1 LHPAIEGILCRPYIP
16 PVSGSKTGICLLGCG
31 VVGSGVVKILAEQ
44 AELLHRRTGLRFEI
58 RHVVVRDAKKHRAR
72 DASLPIADD
81 PIKAIEDPK
90 TQIVVELMG
99 GTARAA
105 ELVEHALRLGKHV
118 VTANKTLLAQ
128 RGPEL
133 FALARK
139 HHACI
144 AFEASCGGGIPII
157 DALSR
162 GLIANRIDAMVGIV
176 NGTCNVI
183 LTRMTRNGWSY
194 AQALEEAQ
202 KLGFAEAD
210 PTMDVSGRD
219 AAQKLALL
227 AGLAFNVRVAESDI
241 SIEGI
246 STLQPIDI
254 QFADELGYVIKLL
267 AIAERS
273 GDGKLAL
280 RVHPTL
286 VHKADVLAEVS
297 GSFNAISVYGHA
309 LGHALFYGR
318 GAGQMPTASAVVA
331 DLVGVAMG
339 VTPLAFEK
347 LHIYPDSSAPLNMKY
362 AIIIPDGAA
371 DEPLKELNG
380 KTPIEAAH
388 TPNMDRIAMEG
399 RQGTART
406 VPEGFESGSD
416 VATMCAA
423 GLRPG
428 NVYHTGRAPLEA
440 AAQNIPLAPDR
451 LGLPLQSGHR
461 RRRDHE
467 RSLRRRDFQ
476 RRGAGS

>member
-1 LHPAIEGILCRPYIP
+1 MLSLWGVGGDYQIIPANLAPVARRPYISR
-16 PVSGSKTGICLLGCG
+16 VSGSNTGICLLGCG

-44 AELLHRRTGLRFEI
+44 AELLHRRTGLSFEI
-58 RHVVVRDAKKHRAR
+58 RHVVVRDGKKHRAGTG
-72 DASLPIADD
+72 SLPISPDA
-81 PIKAIEDPK
+81 IKAIEDPQ

-139 HHACI
+139 HKACI

-157 DALSR
+157 DALTR

-183 LTRMTRNGWSY
+183 LTRMTQNGWSY
-194 AQALEEAQ
+194 AQALKEAQ
-202 KLGFAEAD
+202 RLGFAEAD
-210 PTMDVSGRD
+210 PTLDVSGRD

-246 STLQPIDI
+246 SQIQPIDI

-273 GDGKLAL
+273 EGGKLAL

-286 VHKADVLAEVS
+286 VHKQDMLADVS

-309 LGHALFYGR
+309 LGHAMFYGR

-331 DLVGVAMG
+331 DIVGVAMG

-347 LHIYPDSSAPLNMKY
+347 LHIYPDSSAPLQ
-362 AIIIPDGAA
+362 A
-371 DEPLKELNG
+371 L
-380 KTPIEAAH
+380 PIEELKS
-388 TPNMDRIAMEG
+388 RYYL
-399 RQGTART
+399 RVTARD
-406 VPEGFESGSD
+406 VPGVMAQVAHALGKQGISLSAILQRETHDSQYVPVVITTHLATEGA
-416 VATMCAA
+416 VKAA
-423 GLRPG
+423 LKVIDTLPTIQAPTACLRVIEQP
-428 NVYHTGRAPLEA
+428 TEF
-440 AAQNIPLAPDR
+440 
-451 LGLPLQSGHR
+451 
-461 RRRDHE
+461 RDK
-467 RSLRRRDFQ
+467 
-476 RRGAGS
+476 